1 MQKLTRVTFH
11 EAMDF
16 LSLWFVSHKLWLLND
31 QLLRLNNNDFVTE
44 ISDF

>member
-1 MQKLTRVTFH
+1 MHKFTRITFH

-16 LSLWFVSHKLWLLND
+16 FVIVICDLWNA